1 MTAAVEARRRA
12 IIKFQFANVMAR
24 VTTETTGSPNASMQ
38 FDHIARACRLM
49 QTIDVLRN
57 QSEIVK
63 TILPACD
70 RFMRRIRFQTCQY
83 SPAVIEPFPNFR
95 QIALDHSR
103 RGAHAERH
111 TLPNRGVAAAAKRR
125 HTGFSGDS
133 GAGQNHDVVRFA
145 ETLSKFVRD

>member
-1 MTAAVEARRRA
+1 MTAAVEACRRA

-63 TILPACD
+63 TILPACE
-70 RFMRRIRFQTCQY
+70 RFMRWIRLQRCQHF
-83 SPAVIEPFPNFR
+83 PPIIEPFPNCG
-95 QIALDHSR
+95 QIALD
-103 RGAHAERH
+103 
-111 TLPNRGVAAAAKRR
+111 
-125 HTGFSGDS
+125 
-133 GAGQNHDVVRFA
+133 
-145 ETLSKFVRD
+145 